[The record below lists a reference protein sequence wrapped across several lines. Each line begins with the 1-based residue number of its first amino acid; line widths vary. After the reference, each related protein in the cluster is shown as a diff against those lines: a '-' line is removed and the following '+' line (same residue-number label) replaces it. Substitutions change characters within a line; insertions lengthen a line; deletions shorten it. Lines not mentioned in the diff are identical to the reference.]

1 MERLQ
6 KIIAESGYASRRKAE
21 VLITEGKVKVNGKI
35 VNTLGSKASL
45 NDVIEVEG
53 NPLEKESL
61 VTYVFYKPEG
71 CVSTVKDE
79 HNRRTV
85 VDYINDSRR
94 IYPVGRLDYD
104 TSGLLLLTNDG
115 TFANEMTQPKSHLPK
130 VYDVT
135 FTGILRRETSHIFE
149 KGMIL
154 EGKRLKP
161 VKVTNVK
168 GSKTKEK
175 TSCTLT
181 LYEGKNHQIKKML
194 EAFGHQVTRLKRVAY
209 GPLTLEGINKGQ
221 YRLLSPHEKKQLHI
235 LTKKPN
241 A

>member
-6 KIIAESGYASRRKAE
+6 KLIAESGYTSRRKAE
-21 VLITEGKVKVNGKI
+21 MLITEGKVTVNGKI
-35 VNTLGSKASL
+35 VNTLGAKAGP
-45 NDVIEVEG
+45 NDLIEVEG
-53 NPLEKESL
+53 HPLEKEEM

-71 CVSTVKDE
+71 CVSTVSDE
-79 HNRRTV
+79 HDRRTV

-104 TSGLLLLTNDG
+104 TSGILLVSNDG
-115 TFANEMTQPKSHLPK
+115 EFANQMMQPKSHLAK
-130 VYDVT
+130 VYEVT
-135 FTGILRRETSHIFE
+135 FTGILRRQTSNIFE

-154 EGKRLKP
+154 EGKKLKP

-168 GSKTKEK
+168 GSKTNEK

-181 LYEGKNHQIKKML
+181 LTEGKNHQIKKML
-194 EAFGHQVTRLKRVAY
+194 EAFGHQVTKLKRIQY
-209 GPLTLEGINKGQ
+209 GPLTLEGLNKGQ
-221 YRLLSPHEKKQLHI
+221 YRLLSPHEKKQLYI
-235 LTKKPN
+235 LTKKPS